1 MKQMLFILALSIAAC
16 SARTNG
22 TAEIELRAEPIALQ
36 AGDTATIILRNN
48 SNVTLGYNLCPTAL
62 ERKDGEAWQAI
73 PSDRMC
79 TMELRMLEPGQEARY
94 QYPLPGNLIAG
105 EYRFVTGVNRMPAG
119 DAIGVATEP
128 FRVTQ

>member
-1 MKQMLFILALSIAAC
+1 MKRMLFILTLGIAAC

-22 TAEIELRAEPIALQ
+22 TAEVELRAEPTTLQ
-36 AGDTATIILRNN
+36 AGDTATIVLRNN
-48 SNVTLGYNLCPTAL
+48 SNSTIGYNLCPSAL
-62 ERKDGEAWQAI
+62 ERKDGEAWQQI

-94 QYPLPGNLIAG
+94 PYVLPTDLAAG

-128 FRVTQ
+128 FRIAQ